1 MQGPLQ
7 TEHNERAP
15 SAPLLDVR
23 DVRKTF
29 GHRGGGTRQRQVV
42 AVDGVSFTLAAGECL
57 AIVGESG
64 CGKSSLARTLLR
76 LVEPDSGM
84 VSYRGVDLLK
94 LSRSEMR
101 RKRRHLQMVFQDPYA
116 SLHPR
121 QTVAQLISEPWEIH
135 PDVIDRAARPA
146 RIVELL
152 AQVNL
157 PEAFSSLHPNQLS
170 GGQRQRV
177 AIARA
182 LALQPEILILDEPV
196 SALDVSVQAQ
206 VIKVLMTLQERL
218 GLAYIFIS
226 HDLALVRLVADRVAV
241 MHSGAFVEVGP
252 TAGLF
257 DNPQHEYTRSL
268 LASSPALIEPK
279 QFKQWSQG
287 SDATEFQGS
296 EEATARE

>member
-1 MQGPLQ
+1 VTHPQ
-7 TEHNERAP
+7 NERP
-15 SAPLLDVR
+15 TSAPLLEVR
-23 DVRKTF
+23 NLYKTF
-29 GHRGGGTRQRQVV
+29 GSCGRNKHGPIV
-42 AVDGVSFTLAAGECL
+42 AVGGVSFTLNAGECM

-64 CGKSSLARTLLR
+64 SGKSTLARTLLR
-76 LVEPDSGM
+76 LIEADSGS
-84 VSYRGVDLLK
+84 VLYKGTDLLT

-101 RKRRHLQMVFQDPYA
+101 RQRRNLQMIFQDPYA

-135 PDVIDRAARPA
+135 PEVLDRAMRPS
-146 RIVELL
+146 RIADLL

-157 PEAFSSLHPNQLS
+157 PKHFADLHPNQLS

-226 HDLALVRLVADRVAV
+226 HDLALMRLVADHVAV
-241 MHSGAFVEVGP
+241 MHRGTFVESGP
-252 TAGLF
+252 TAEIF

-268 LASSPALIEPK
+268 LASSPALLEFSSGPMT
-279 QFKQWSQG
+279 
-287 SDATEFQGS
+287 TELAGELQQLQ
-296 EEATARE
+296 EY

>member
-1 MQGPLQ
+1 VTHPQ
-7 TEHNERAP
+7 NERP
-15 SAPLLDVR
+15 TSAPLLEVR
-23 DVRKTF
+23 NLYKTF
-29 GHRGGGTRQRQVV
+29 GSRGRNKHGPIV
-42 AVDGVSFTLAAGECL
+42 AVGGVSFTLNAGECM

-64 CGKSSLARTLLR
+64 SGKSTLARTLLR
-76 LVEPDSGM
+76 LIEADSGS
-84 VSYRGVDLLK
+84 VLYKGTDLLT

-101 RKRRHLQMVFQDPYA
+101 RQRRNLQMIFQDPYA

-135 PDVIDRAARPA
+135 PEVLDRAMRSS
-146 RIVELL
+146 RIADLL

-157 PEAFSSLHPNQLS
+157 PKHFADLHPNQLS

-226 HDLALVRLVADRVAV
+226 HDLALMRLVADHVAV
-241 MHSGAFVEVGP
+241 MHRGTFVESGP
-252 TAGLF
+252 TAEIF

-268 LASSPALIEPK
+268 LASSPALLEFSSGPMT
-279 QFKQWSQG
+279 
-287 SDATEFQGS
+287 TELAGELQQLQ
-296 EEATARE
+296 EY

>member
-1 MQGPLQ
+1 VTHPQ
-7 TEHNERAP
+7 NERP
-15 SAPLLDVR
+15 TSAPLLEVR
-23 DVRKTF
+23 NLYKTF
-29 GHRGGGTRQRQVV
+29 GSRGRNKHGPIV
-42 AVDGVSFTLAAGECL
+42 AVGGVSFTLNAGECM

-64 CGKSSLARTLLR
+64 SGKSTLARTLLR
-76 LVEPDSGM
+76 LIEADSGS
-84 VSYRGVDLLK
+84 VLYKGTDLLT

-101 RKRRHLQMVFQDPYA
+101 RQRRNLQMIFQDPYA

-135 PDVIDRAARPA
+135 PEVLDRAMRPS
-146 RIVELL
+146 RIADLL

-157 PEAFSSLHPNQLS
+157 PKHFADLHPNQLS

-226 HDLALVRLVADRVAV
+226 HDLALMRLVADHVAV
-241 MHSGAFVEVGP
+241 MHRGTFVESGP
-252 TAGLF
+252 TAEIF

-268 LASSPALIEPK
+268 LASSPALLEFSSGPMT
-279 QFKQWSQG
+279 
-287 SDATEFQGS
+287 TELAGELQQLQ
-296 EEATARE
+296 EY